1 MSVKNISK
9 VYLLSVPLENDYKN
23 TLYFGDKASQQSYFA
38 SKVVKSYMDFN
49 YQRKDQKIKVS
60 ECYDDIYMCNY
71 VMYQNSAYSNKW
83 FYCFIKDMTFISD
96 SVTEIT
102 IETDVIQTWM
112 FDYTVKP
119 SFVEREHV
127 SDDSV
132 GLHTYPEGLE
142 TGEFVVNS
150 VVSSNIGTGHV
161 VIASTWDPFEEKEA
175 GSFINGLYQ
184 GVDYFLINQES
195 STAAISYFLSAME
208 KQGKIEAVTGMF
220 IAPDTLT
227 NYNNL
232 TWKFMSEGDLSY
244 YKYAKLNST
253 LGSGATTL
261 GDIVIQKEL
270 NNINGYV
277 PKNKKLFTFPYQYI
291 NCSNNNGG
299 NVIYKYEYFSA
310 NPFSIKMKGVISPGC
325 SIRAYP
331 RLYKGT
337 DDNYDEGINVGKFP
351 ICSYNTDMY
360 TNWLTQNG
368 LNIALNVASGI
379 GQIAGGIGIGLASG
393 GLGLAI
399 GGGSIAG
406 GVGTI
411 ASTLAQ
417 VHQQSFTPPQAE
429 GNLNCGDVTYSMG
442 INELTF
448 YKMSI
453 KNETAR
459 KIDSFFSMFGY
470 KICETK
476 IPNKNHRSRYW
487 YTKTID
493 VNIDGN
499 IPNNDMQIIKNCYN
513 NGITFWRNA
522 SEIQNYD
529 LSNGTI

>member
-9 VYLLSVPLENDYKN
+9 VYLLSVPLGNDYKN
-23 TLYFGDKASQQSYFA
+23 TLYFTDKGSQQSYFA
-38 SKVVKSYMDFN
+38 SKVVKSYMEFN

-83 FYCFIKDMTFISD
+83 FYAFIKDMTFISD

-112 FDYTVKP
+112 FDYTVKS

-127 SDDSV
+127 SDDTI
-132 GLHTYPEGLE
+132 GKHTYPEGLE

-220 IAPDTLT
+220 IAPDSLT

-232 TWKFMSEGDLSY
+232 TWKFMSEANGLSY

-261 GDIVIQKEL
+261 GDVVIYKEL
-270 NNINGYV
+270 SSINGYT
-277 PKNKKLFTFPYQYI
+277 PRNKKLFTFPYQYI

-310 NPFSIKMKGVISPGC
+310 NPFSKIS
-325 SIRAYP
+325 I
-331 RLYKGT
+331 
-337 DDNYDEGINVGKFP
+337 
-351 ICSYNTDMY
+351 
-360 TNWLTQNG
+360 
-368 LNIALNVASGI
+368 
-379 GQIAGGIGIGLASG
+379 
-393 GLGLAI
+393 
-399 GGGSIAG
+399 
-406 GVGTI
+406 
-411 ASTLAQ
+411 
-417 VHQQSFTPPQAE
+417 
-429 GNLNCGDVTYSMG
+429 
-442 INELTF
+442 
-448 YKMSI
+448 
-453 KNETAR
+453 
-459 KIDSFFSMFGY
+459 
-470 KICETK
+470 
-476 IPNKNHRSRYW
+476 
-487 YTKTID
+487 
-493 VNIDGN
+493 
-499 IPNNDMQIIKNCYN
+499 
-513 NGITFWRNA
+513 
-522 SEIQNYD
+522 
-529 LSNGTI
+529 